1 MYAGA
6 YIQRCKGSVTDM
18 GRDEYVSGFFIK
30 GIPKIH
36 SPPPPEKIMI
46 IAIMMKIILMK
57 IKNKIPLLC
66 VYTYGTH
73 ITLAGS
79 KS

>member
-18 GRDEYVSGFFIK
+18 GKDEYVSGFFIK

-36 SPPPPEKIMI
+36 SPPPK
-46 IAIMMKIILMK
+46 K
-57 IKNKIPLLC
+57 KNNDNSNYDENNINENKN
-66 VYTYGTH
+66 
-73 ITLAGS
+73 
-79 KS
+79 